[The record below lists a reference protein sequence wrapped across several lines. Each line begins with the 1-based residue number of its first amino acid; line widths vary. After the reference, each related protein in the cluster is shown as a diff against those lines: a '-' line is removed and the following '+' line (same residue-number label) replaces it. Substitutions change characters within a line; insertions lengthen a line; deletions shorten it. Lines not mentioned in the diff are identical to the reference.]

1 MRQITEQD
9 ELDKA
14 HPSCVLVSSTGN
26 INWGS
31 ELKSQH
37 NQLPMDV
44 LLEYED
50 IERLHDRLVNRD
62 DQGDIGYTAE
72 DIEKMGANALVLD
85 EVWRLRSTHS
95 PKSFNKFPVILALTT
110 EEVTRAQRR

>member
-9 ELDKA
+9 ELDKV
-14 HPSCVLVSSTGN
+14 HPSCVLASSTGN

-31 ELKSQH
+31 ELKYQR
-37 NQLPMDV
+37 NQLPMYV

-50 IERLHDRLVNRD
+50 VERLHDRLVNRD

-110 EEVTRAQRR
+110 EEVTRAQRW

>member
-14 HPSCVLVSSTGN
+14 HPRCVLASSTGN
-26 INWGS
+26 IDWGS
-31 ELKSQH
+31 ELKSLH

-44 LLEYED
+44 LIEYED

-85 EVWRLRSTHS
+85 EGWGLRSTHS

-110 EEVTRAQRR
+110 EEVTRAQRW

>member
-31 ELKSQH
+31 ELKYQP

-50 IERLHDRLVNRD
+50 VERLHDRLVNRD

-72 DIEKMGANALVLD
+72 DIEKMGAYSMRCGVC
-85 EVWRLRSTHS
+85 VPRTLRSPSTS
-95 PKSFNKFPVILALTT
+95 SLSSW
-110 EEVTRAQRR
+110 R